1 MARFTSRTS
10 AGFAEEVSEE
20 VEVLAE
26 GDGDVE
32 AGEEEEG
39 VVEVGEIGSGEE
51 QAAEEMS
58 ADVDDIESVT
68 VGELPLPSRKTES
81 ICV

>member
-1 MARFTSRTS
+1 M
-10 AGFAEEVSEE
+10 
-20 VEVLAE
+20 EVLAE
-26 GDGDVE
+26 GDGDAE

-39 VVEVGEIGSGEE
+39 VEEVGEIGSGEE

>member
-20 VEVLAE
+20 GEVLAE
-26 GDGDVE
+26 GDGDAE

-39 VVEVGEIGSGEE
+39 VEEVGEIGSGEE

-81 ICV
+81 ICD